1 MKSTKSFAA
10 GIVASVLAFVLAVST
25 AFSAFAAIGTTQ
37 GQITVKDLEAGATA
51 TAYQI
56 MTVEYD
62 TTADQPKSP
71 EYIWTDSMYDW
82 LQTNETYK
90 TYADTTDH
98 SVTEAFSSLTADQSK
113 AFFADVA
120 AAITTGKVTATSK
133 PAKNESTDSKQD
145 VVITD
150 LAMGEYLVLI
160 TGGVNIYQPIA
171 VNVVPK
177 YNNTTNEYDMD
188 NPEIKDLKNSE
199 PTIEKTIPTKDDKTV
214 GINDVVSYQLDVT
227 IPSYPT
233 TATAKTFYVNDILSN
248 GLTFNDNVVVYG
260 VKADGQLS
268 DPLTVDTDYTQLTK
282 DRLGNDVTFSLK
294 FDGVALAE
302 KGYTGLKIEYSATV
316 NKDIAVSTG
325 NGNTAELEYNNSP
338 YDDTDWNDKTSEQK
352 VYTYGLNLTKV
363 DKANTTKRL
372 GGAEFK
378 LLTDADNESTAIKF
392 VKIKDGY
399 YRVATY
405 DAVTDEYET
414 GATDTIV
421 SGTEEA
427 TLGQLK
433 VDGLDLGVYYLKET
447 KAPEGGYKIP
457 SAVTPL
463 TVKDDDLDGTVDD
476 NDTSDFGYLTMNIEN
491 TTGFTLPTTG
501 GMGTVIFTVG
511 GIALVALGAA
521 MIIIISKK
529 SKKEAE

>member
-1 MKSTKSFAA
+1 MKSNKIFISK
-10 GIVASVLAFVLAVST
+10 IVASVLAFVLAVST
-25 AFSAFAAIGTTQ
+25 AFTAFAAIGTDK
-37 GQITVKDLEAGATA
+37 GKITVKDLEAGATA

-56 MTVEYD
+56 MTVSYD

-71 EYIWTDSMYDW
+71 EYYWTDSMYTW
-82 LQTNETYK
+82 LQANTTYSA
-90 TYADTTDH
+90 YADTDNK
-98 SVTEAFSSLTADQSK
+98 SVKEAFSSNLTDAESK

-120 AAITTGKVTATSK
+120 AAIKAGTVSAEPKTATNS
-133 PAKNESTDSKQD
+133 STDSTQD
-145 VVITD
+145 VAISN
-150 LAMGEYLVLI
+150 LEMGEYLVLV

-177 YNNTTNEYDMD
+177 YNEASSEYDMD
-188 NPEIKDLKNSE
+188 NPEITDLKNTKPS
-199 PTIEKTIPTKDDKTV
+199 INKTIPTADDKTV

-260 VKADGQLS
+260 VKADGTVS
-268 DPLTVDTDYTQLTK
+268 DTALTVDTDYTQSTQ

-294 FDGVALAE
+294 FDGVALAAND
-302 KGYTGLKIEYSATV
+302 YTALKIEYSATV
-316 NKDIAVSTG
+316 NKEIQVSTG
-325 NGNTAELEYNNSP
+325 NGNTATIEYNNNP
-338 YDDTDWNDKTSEQK
+338 YEDDSWKDGSSEKT

-363 DKANTTKRL
+363 DKTNVTKKL

-378 LLTDADNESTAIKF
+378 LLTDADDVSTAIKF
-392 VKIKDGY
+392 IKKSDGH
-399 YRVATY
+399 YRVAVK
-405 DAVTDEYET
+405 DATGAYES

-421 SGTEEA
+421 SGVETA
-427 TLGQLK
+427 TLGQLM

-447 KAPEGGYKIP
+447 KAPAGGYKIP
-457 SAVTPL
+457 SALIPL
-463 TVKDDDLDGTVDD
+463 TVKDDNLDGIVDD
-476 NDTSDFGYLTMNIEN
+476 ADLTDKGYLTMNIEN

-511 GIALVALGAA
+511 GVALVALGAA

-529 SKKEAE
+529 SKKKA

>member
-1 MKSTKSFAA
+1 MKSNKIFISK
-10 GIVASVLAFVLAVST
+10 IVASVLAFVLAVST
-25 AFSAFAAIGTTQ
+25 AFTAFAAIGTSK
-37 GQITVKDLEAGATA
+37 GKITVKDLEAGATA

-56 MTVEYD
+56 MTVSYD

-71 EYIWTDSMYDW
+71 EYFWTDSMYTW

-90 TYADTTDH
+90 TYADNDKSATETFSKLTD
-98 SVTEAFSSLTADQSK
+98 AQSK

-120 AAITTGKVTATSK
+120 AAIKTGTVTATSK
-133 PAKNESTDSKQD
+133 TATNSSTDSAQN
-145 VVITD
+145 VAISD
-150 LAMGEYLVLI
+150 LDMGEYLVLI

-177 YNNTTNEYDMD
+177 YNTGTGEYDMD
-188 NPEIKDLKNSE
+188 NPEITNLKNKKPSI
-199 PTIEKTIPTKDDKTV
+199 TKTIPTDDHTV
-214 GINDVVSYQLDVT
+214 AINDIVSYQLDVT

-248 GLTFNDNVVVYG
+248 GLTFNDDILVYG
-260 VKADGQLS
+260 VKADGSVS
-268 DPLTVDTDYTQLTK
+268 DALTIDTYYTKSTA
-282 DRLGNDVTFSLK
+282 DRAGNTVTFSLK
-294 FDGVALAE
+294 FDGVQLANA
-302 KGYTGLKIEYSATV
+302 GFTGLKITYSATV
-316 NKDIAVSTG
+316 NKDIVVSTG
-325 NGNTAELEYNNSP
+325 NGNTATIEYNNNP
-338 YDDTDWNDKTSEQK
+338 YEDDSWKDGSSEQK

-363 DKANTTKRL
+363 DKTDNTKKL

-378 LLTDADNESTAIKF
+378 LLTDAEDETTAIYF
-392 VKIKDGY
+392 VKLADGH
-399 YRVATY
+399 YRVAVKNPVSG
-405 DAVTDEYET
+405 AYEAD
-414 GATDTIV
+414 ATDTIV
-421 SGTEEA
+421 SGTETA

-447 KAPEGGYKIP
+447 KAPAGGYKIP
-457 SAVTPL
+457 SSVIPL
-463 TVKDDDLDGTVDD
+463 TVKDDDVDGTVDD
-476 NDTSDFGYLTMNIEN
+476 EDTSDLGYLTMNIEN